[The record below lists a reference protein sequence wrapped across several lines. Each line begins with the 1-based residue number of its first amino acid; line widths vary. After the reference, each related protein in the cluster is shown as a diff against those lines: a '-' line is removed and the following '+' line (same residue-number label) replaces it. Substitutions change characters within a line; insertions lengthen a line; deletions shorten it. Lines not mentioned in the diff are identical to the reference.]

1 MSNKTNTYM
10 YLRSSKGVTS
20 DNPTGKSP
28 PNIGFKGICRLF
40 SSLCNLEA
48 GGAKIY

>member
-1 MSNKTNTYM
+1 MSNKLKAYI
-10 YLRSSKGVTS
+10 YFLSSKGVTN
-20 DNPTGKSP
+20 DRPIGKSP

-48 GGAKIY
+48 GGAKIF